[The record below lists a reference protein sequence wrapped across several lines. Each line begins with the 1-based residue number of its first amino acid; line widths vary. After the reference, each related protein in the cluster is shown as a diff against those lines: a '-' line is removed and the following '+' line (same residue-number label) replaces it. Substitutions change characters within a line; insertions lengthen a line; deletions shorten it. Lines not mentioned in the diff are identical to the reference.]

1 LKQAILTVI
10 FFLAACLPSAA
21 NPLSEQQVRQINAI
35 AARTLAKQ
43 HISGMEIGIG
53 RAGKVL
59 YSHGYGLRAR
69 SRALP
74 VTSQTVFPIGSITK
88 QFTSTAVMLLVDR
101 RKVDLDAPVARYLPS
116 APHGSE
122 ITVRELLDQTSGLP
136 DYLDNKP
143 LLASIMAGTVRSDSV
158 PNLVALVNG
167 KPLRFK
173 PGSKY
178 EYSNTNYAL
187 AGMLVA
193 RISAMLYSR
202 FLQRE
207 IFTPQHLTSTQ
218 YLRMSVP
225 SGTDVSRGY
234 DYKKGRFVL
243 LPSFSMDWGNAA
255 GAIASN
261 VSDLIHWDN
270 AYFSGQI
277 IPLQAVRIATTPPP
291 HIAMLR
297 SKNRTNNLGL
307 GYAFGW
313 VQARAEGRQMV
324 WHNGGLPGARA
335 MNATFPRDDL
345 EIIVLTN
352 ATDASPED
360 TALKIARVIYDLP
373 TR

>member
-1 LKQAILTVI
+1 MKHAVLAAML
-10 FFLAACLPSAA
+10 FFAACLPSPA
-21 NPLSEQQVRQINAI
+21 NPLSAQQIRQIDAI
-35 AARTLAKQ
+35 AAQTLAKQ

-59 YSHGYGLRAR
+59 FSHGYGLRD
-69 SRALP
+69 RAHRLF

-88 QFTSTAVMLLVDR
+88 QFTSTAVMLLVSR
-101 RKVDLDAPVARYLPS
+101 GKVNLDAPIARYVPS

-122 ITVRELLDQTSGLP
+122 ITVRQLLDQTSGLP
-136 DYLDNKP
+136 DYLENKP
-143 LLASIMAGTVRSDSV
+143 LLASIMAGTVQPDPV
-158 PNLVALVNG
+158 PDLVALVDG
-167 KPLRFK
+167 KPLHFK

-193 RISAMLYSR
+193 RVSGMPYSR

-218 YLRMSVP
+218 YLRGSVP
-225 SGTDVSRGY
+225 AGNDVSRGY
-234 DYKKGRFVL
+234 NYTKGKFVL
-243 LPSFSMDWGNAA
+243 LPSFSMEWGNAA
-255 GAIASN
+255 GAIASD
-261 VSDLIHWDN
+261 VSDLIRWDN

-291 HIAMLR
+291 HVVMLP
-297 SKNRTNNLGL
+297 SKNRKNNLGI

-313 VQARAEGRQMV
+313 VQARAEGRQMI

-335 MNATFPRDDL
+335 MNATFPRDAL

-352 ATDASPED
+352 ATTASPEE
-360 TALKIARVIYDLP
+360 TALKIARVIYDTP
-373 TR
+373 